1 MSSHDPLDTRAQEQ
15 ARRESERRRQQAAI
29 VEGDDTRWLM
39 SNRRGRRIVWR
50 ILERSGLY
58 HSPFSLNTSDMAHRV
73 GMQNEGRA
81 TLALIETHTPD
92 QVAAMKRE
100 ALE

>member
-1 MSSHDPLDTRAQEQ
+1 
-15 ARRESERRRQQAAI
+15 
-29 VEGDDTRWLM
+29 M
-39 SNRRGRRIVWR
+39 SNKRGRRIVWR

-58 HSPFSLNTSDMAHRV
+58 QSPFSLNTTDMAHRV

-81 TLALIETHTPD
+81 MLALIEAYAPE

-100 ALE
+100 ASND